1 MNILYIDI
9 SLDGHREVYLRA
21 CEPGDTATCCWYLLP
36 EAAAD
41 LRMTH
46 VPMTSGFDRKRT
58 PATYAALLREIR
70 AAVKKYRIDIVHFLC
85 GDALYRFFGVG
96 LGFIG
101 ADIVVTY
108 HHMVFTGLKTIAIRH
123 LFRQSLCGIVHTDYL
138 LTQLEAHGIRNG
150 RCIHYPMLDRISD
163 KTTDE
168 AKACF
173 GIADGPTV
181 LGVVGATSR
190 YKGLDILLDALN
202 KVQYPCTL
210 FVAGTPSAFGADD
223 IADHLHN
230 PMVRRNLHLRRLSDA
245 EFADAVQA
253 SDLIVLP
260 YRKEFDGASGPLVSA
275 AVHGKPVIAADHGSL
290 GEIVTRGRLGLCF
303 ESENPDRL
311 ADRLNDWLADP
322 AKYTFDTG
330 DFCRSLTVDA
340 FRTACGEIYAMAD
353 RNAPWRNP

>member
-21 CEPGDTATCCWYLLP
+21 CEPKDSTTRCWYLLP

-46 VPMTSGFDRKRT
+46 IPMTGGFDRKRT
-58 PATYAALLREIR
+58 PVTYAAFLREIR
-70 AAVKKYRIDIVHFLC
+70 AAVKQYCIDIVHFLC

-96 LGFIG
+96 LWSIG

-108 HHMVFTGLKTIAIRH
+108 HHMVFTPAKTISIRNI
-123 LFRQSLCGIVHTDYL
+123 FRQSLCGVVHTDYL

-150 RCIHYPMLDRISD
+150 RCIQYPMLDRISA
-163 KTTDE
+163 KTPDE
-168 AKACF
+168 AKAYF
-173 GIADGPTV
+173 GIADGPAV
-181 LGVVGATSR
+181 LGMVGATSR
-190 YKGLDILLDALN
+190 YKGLDVLIDALN

-210 FVAGTPSAFGADD
+210 FVAGRESAFGADY
-223 IADHLHN
+223 ITAHLIN
-230 PMVRRNLHLRRLSDA
+230 PMIRQKLHLRRLTDT

-253 SDLIVLP
+253 SDLIILP

-275 AVHGKPVIAADHGSL
+275 AVHGKPVVAADHGSL
-290 GEIVTRGRLGLCF
+290 GEMVIRYRLGLCF

-311 ADRLNDWLADP
+311 ADTLNSYLSDP
-322 AKYTFDTG
+322 ARYTFDTG
-330 DFCRSLTVDA
+330 DFCSRLTVDA
-340 FRTACGEIYAMAD
+340 FRAACGEIYAMAGC
-353 RNAPWRNP
+353 APHTKE

>member
-21 CEPGDTATCCWYLLP
+21 YEPKDSTTRCFCLLP
-36 EAAAD
+36 ETAKD

-46 VPMTSGFDRKRT
+46 IPMTSGFDKKRT
-58 PATYAALLREIR
+58 PATYAAFLREIR

-96 LGFIG
+96 LWSIG
-101 ADIVVTY
+101 AKIVVTY
-108 HHMVFTGLKTIAIRH
+108 HHMVFTRAKTISIRNI
-123 LFRQSLCGIVHTDYL
+123 FRHSLCGIVHTDYL

-150 RCIHYPMLDRISD
+150 RCIYYPMLDRISD
-163 KTTDE
+163 KTTAE
-168 AKACF
+168 AKDYF
-173 GIADGPTV
+173 GTADCPTV
-181 LGVVGATSR
+181 LGVVGATSS
-190 YKGLDILLDALN
+190 YKGLDILIDALN

-210 FVAGTPSAFGADD
+210 FVAGSASAFGADY
-223 IADHLHN
+223 IESHLQN
-230 PMVRRNLHLRRLSDA
+230 PVVRQKLHLRRLSDE
-245 EFADAVQA
+245 EFADAIRA

-290 GEIVTRGRLGLCF
+290 GDIVTRYQLGLCF

-311 ADRLNDWLADP
+311 ADTLNDYLADP
-322 AKYTFDTG
+322 AKHTFETDA
-330 DFCRSLTVDA
+330 FCQRLTVDA
-340 FRTACGEIYAMAD
+340 FLTACGEVYQQK
-353 RNAPWRNP
+353 